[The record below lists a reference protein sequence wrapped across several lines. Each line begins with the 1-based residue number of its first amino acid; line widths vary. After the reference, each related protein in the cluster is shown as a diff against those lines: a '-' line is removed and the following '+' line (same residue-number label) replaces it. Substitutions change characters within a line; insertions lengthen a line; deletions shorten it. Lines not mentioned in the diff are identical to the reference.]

1 MDYISKL
8 KKELERAILIGDIEK
23 QMKYQTN
30 YLKHR
35 EAGMLTL

>member
-8 KKELERAILIGDIEK
+8 KKNWKGPSLLVILK
-23 QMKYQTN
+23 RQMKYQTN